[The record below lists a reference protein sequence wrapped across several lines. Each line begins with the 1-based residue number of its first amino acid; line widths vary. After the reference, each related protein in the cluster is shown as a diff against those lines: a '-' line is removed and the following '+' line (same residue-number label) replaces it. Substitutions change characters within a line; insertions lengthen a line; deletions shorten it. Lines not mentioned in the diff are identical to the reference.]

1 MSPLLKPQRT
11 YNCSVE
17 ASNNECF
24 HSFADDVRDGNLSRE
39 VYSILGTPVD
49 VIELDSVLQR
59 IEAAASATSPF
70 FLSTPN
76 LNFLVQALTNSDF
89 RESLLQ
95 SDLCPPDGMPIV
107 WLGRLLGVPIKNR
120 VAGADILNALK
131 FVGRSEHNLKLFFF
145 GGACGIASAAARA
158 FNASANGCRCVGWL
172 YPGFCSVDEL
182 SKDTIVETINSSGAE
197 FLVVSLGAKKGQ
209 SWLVR
214 NAGKL
219 RIPIRAHLGAWVNFE
234 AGAVKRAPVIMRN
247 LGLEW
252 LWRIKEEPRL
262 WKRYW
267 HDALILLQLLCL
279 QVLPLVVYRIIAQS
293 KPRPQFSIDI
303 MSLGEEEF
311 RVKISGAATQHNIKE
326 IIRRC
331 SVAASARRQVVI
343 DLSDTRAIDA
353 RFLGFLF
360 MLRNS
365 VGRHGAKV
373 RLVGL
378 SRSVQ
383 RQFRLNGV
391 EFLLQPEAS
400 VTCATQDKRGSEGGG
415 PGAENTILEGI
426 GMLALSSSKEL

>member
-1 MSPLLKPQRT
+1 MSPLPKPQRT
-11 YNCSVE
+11 YNCSVV
-17 ASNNECF
+17 ASDNECL
-24 HSFADDVRDGNLSRE
+24 HSFTDDVTDGNLSRE

-49 VIELDSVLQR
+49 VIELDSVLRR
-59 IEAAASATSPF
+59 IEAAASAPSPF

-76 LNFLVQALTNSDF
+76 LNFLVQALTDSDF

-95 SDLCPPDGMPIV
+95 SDLCPPDGMLIV
-107 WLGRLLGVPIKNR
+107 WLGRLLGVPIRNR

-145 GGACGIASAAARA
+145 GGARGIASAAARA

-172 YPGFCSVDEL
+172 YPGFCSVEEL
-182 SKDTIVETINSSGAE
+182 SKDTIIETINSSGAE

-234 AGAVKRAPVIMRN
+234 AGALKRAPVIMRN

-279 QVLPLVVYRIIAQS
+279 RVLPLVIYRVIAQS
-293 KPRPQFSIDI
+293 KPRSQFSIDI
-303 MSLGEEEF
+303 IGLDEEES
-311 RVKISGAATQHNIKE
+311 RVKICGAATQHNIKE

-331 SVAASARRQVVI
+331 SVAVSAKRQVVI
-343 DLSDTRAIDA
+343 DLSGTRAIDA

-365 VGRHGAKV
+365 LGRHGAKV

-400 VTCATQDKRGSEGGG
+400 VTCVTQVKRGSEGGG
-415 PGAENTILEGI
+415 TGAEKAILEGI
-426 GMLALSSSKEL
+426 GTLALSSSKEP